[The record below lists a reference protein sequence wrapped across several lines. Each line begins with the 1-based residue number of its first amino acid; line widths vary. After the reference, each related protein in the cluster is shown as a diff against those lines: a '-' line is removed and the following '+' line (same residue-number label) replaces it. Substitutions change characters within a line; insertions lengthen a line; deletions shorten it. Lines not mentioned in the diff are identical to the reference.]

1 MPNGYDNTPTPPPDD
16 IDEIENQARSKPIL
30 VWQEYSPGRYR
41 RAETMEKA
49 AAMAKKY
56 AEEGDGPV
64 YVYRR
69 VAEVKKT
76 IEIHIIMNEGD
87 E

>member
-1 MPNGYDNTPTPPPDD
+1 
-16 IDEIENQARSKPIL
+16 
-30 VWQEYSPGRYR
+30 
-41 RAETMEKA
+41 
-49 AAMAKKY
+49 
-56 AEEGDGPV
+56 V